1 MTEGWRWP
9 AYLSRRL
16 HWKPS
21 IFWHR
26 GLWDGFCLPSEEL
39 SSLKQVSAEG
49 WVECK
54 L

>member
-16 HWKPS
+16 HWNPS

-26 GLWDGFCLPSEEL
+26 GLWDGFFSPFRR
-39 SSLKQVSAEG
+39 AEQPEAG
-49 WVECK
+49 
-54 L
+54 LG